1 MNLPD
6 ILHGAAIFVDANIFV
21 YAVERRSPQCRQLL
35 DRIDGEAV
43 RAFSSAVVLRT
54 VPSS

>member
-54 VPSS
+54 APSS